1 MSRKPAAKRKA
12 SQTANDPTARY
23 HAEYANLLSG
33 PGTNATAAGGG
44 GTTTGGTGSTGGSSG
59 TGSLNYSDLFAYFG
73 MTPDMIKQINNMMA
87 QYISS
92 GMDETTAYDLI
103 VGAIRGGQIGGN
115 YKNGQSWYQY
125 TYQGISYGVA
135 NGLLDSSNPEASY
148 RNYVNAVDQDYQEY
162 FGRNATTAEVLQF
175 MQSGTSEAHVGAQLK
190 GQSYANAYATGDS
203 NAMGYS
209 WNALLGSFGGQKGPL
224 TAAQTLAIGESETGY
239 SNPLGDQLTKML
251 QTAQTR
257 MQTIFKGTQATPSDL
272 QKGAQGLNA
281 PSLAGEPTPDVAP
294 I

>member
-1 MSRKPAAKRKA
+1 
-12 SQTANDPTARY
+12 
-23 HAEYANLLSG
+23 
-33 PGTNATAAGGG
+33 
-44 GTTTGGTGSTGGSSG
+44 
-59 TGSLNYSDLFAYFG
+59 
-73 MTPDMIKQINNMMA
+73 
-87 QYISS
+87 
-92 GMDETTAYDLI
+92 

-125 TYQGISYGVA
+125 TYQGISYGMA

-148 RNYVNAVDQDYQEY
+148 RQYVSTVDQYYQEY
-162 FGRNATTAEVLQF
+162 FGRNATSAEVLQF
-175 MQSGTSEAHVGAQLK
+175 MQSGTSPDKVNAQLK
-190 GQSYANAYATGDS
+190 GQSYANAYSNGDS

-209 WNALLGSFGGQKGPL
+209 WNALLGAFGGQGNQPL
-224 TAAQTLAIGESETGY
+224 TAQQSLAMGESLTGY

-257 MQTIFKGTQATPSDL
+257 MQTIFKGTLATPADL

-281 PSLAGEPTPDVAP
+281 PSLSSEPTPDVAP